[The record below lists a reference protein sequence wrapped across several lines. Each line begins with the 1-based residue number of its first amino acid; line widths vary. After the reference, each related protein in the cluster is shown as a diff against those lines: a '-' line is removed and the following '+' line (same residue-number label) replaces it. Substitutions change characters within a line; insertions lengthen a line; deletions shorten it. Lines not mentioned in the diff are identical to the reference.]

1 MKIVLYK
8 FVIIR
13 KTDDSGQDDDSM
25 SIISNDI
32 DDAEEESEQILYSS
46 SDRQLFGIRR
56 RRTKIIEKNLQI
68 DDIETAKDALDDLQ
82 LKSNDLELIT
92 QNFLETE
99 PSKLRDKVKYALF
112 VLFGITGCYL
122 SYRFISMY
130 MVSLKFQQS
139 KLY

>member
-1 MKIVLYK
+1 
-8 FVIIR
+8 
-13 KTDDSGQDDDSM
+13 M

-56 RRTKIIEKNLQI
+56 RRTKIIEKNSQI

-92 QNFLETE
+92 QNCLETE

-130 MVSLKFQQS
+130 MVSLKFFQS
-139 KLY
+139 K